1 LFLDACLPDEVEISQ
16 EDEYL
21 FQFEGKIAIYS
32 KYEFAN

>member
-21 FQFEGKIAIYS
+21 FQFEGI
-32 KYEFAN
+32 